1 MRTGCEPTR
10 FGNEAKTIIHGDALA
25 ELKKLPT
32 ESVDLIFADP
42 PYNIGKN
49 FDGLIEAW
57 KEDLFIDWLFEVIA
71 ECHRVLKK
79 QGSMYIMNSTEN
91 MPFID
96 LQCRKLFTIKSRI
109 VWSYDSSGVQ
119 AKKHYGSMY
128 EPILMMVKDAKNYTF
143 NGDAILVEAKT
154 GSQRALIDYRKNPP
168 QPYNHQKVP
177 GNV

>member
-25 ELKKLPT
+25 ELKKIPA
-32 ESVDLIFADP
+32 ESDDLIFADP

-91 MPFID
+91 MPLSISSAASF
-96 LQCRKLFTIKSRI
+96 LPSK
-109 VWSYDSSGVQ
+109 VASSGHMTVLE
-119 AKKHYGSMY
+119 Y
-128 EPILMMVKDAKNYTF
+128 
-143 NGDAILVEAKT
+143 
-154 GSQRALIDYRKNPP
+154 RRKNTTAPCTNP
-168 QPYNHQKVP
+168 S
-177 GNV
+177 

>member
-25 ELKKLPT
+25 ELKKIPA

-79 QGSMYIMNSTEN
+79 QGSITYSISLYH
-91 MPFID
+91 D
-96 LQCRKLFTIKSRI
+96 GKQKQRLFRPAH
-109 VWSYDSSGVQ
+109 SGCT
-119 AKKHYGSMY
+119 S
-128 EPILMMVKDAKNYTF
+128 
-143 NGDAILVEAKT
+143 
-154 GSQRALIDYRKNPP
+154 
-168 QPYNHQKVP
+168 
-177 GNV
+177 

>member
-10 FGNEAKTIIHGDALA
+10 FGNEAKTIIQGDALT
-25 ELKKLPT
+25 ELKKLPA

-79 QGSMYIMNSTEN
+79 QAACTS
-91 MPFID
+91 
-96 LQCRKLFTIKSRI
+96 
-109 VWSYDSSGVQ
+109 
-119 AKKHYGSMY
+119 
-128 EPILMMVKDAKNYTF
+128 
-143 NGDAILVEAKT
+143 
-154 GSQRALIDYRKNPP
+154 
-168 QPYNHQKVP
+168 
-177 GNV
+177 

>member
-10 FGNEAKTIIHGDALA
+10 FGNEAKTIILGDALT
-25 ELKKLPT
+25 ELKKLPA

-96 LQCRKLFTIKSRI
+96 LQCRASFLPSK
-109 VWSYDSSGVQ
+109 VASSGHMTVL
-119 AKKHYGSMY
+119 
-128 EPILMMVKDAKNYTF
+128 EC
-143 NGDAILVEAKT
+143 
-154 GSQRALIDYRKNPP
+154 RRKNTTAPCTNP
-168 QPYNHQKVP
+168 S
-177 GNV
+177 

>member
-1 MRTGCEPTR
+1 MPTHHI
-10 FGNEAKTIIHGDALA
+10 T
-25 ELKKLPT
+25 
-32 ESVDLIFADP
+32 SVKI
-42 PYNIGKN
+42 

-119 AKKHYGSMY
+119 AKKTLRLHVRTHPDDG
-128 EPILMMVKDAKNYTF
+128 ERRKELHI
-143 NGDAILVEAKT
+143 
-154 GSQRALIDYRKNPP
+154 QR
-168 QPYNHQKVP
+168 
-177 GNV
+177 

>member
-1 MRTGCEPTR
+1 MGKRLFIGVTKGVTMRTGCEPTR
-10 FGNEAKTIIHGDALA
+10 FGNEAKTIIRGDALT
-25 ELKKLPT
+25 ELKKLPA

-49 FDGLIEAW
+49 FDGLIEAS

-96 LQCRKLFTIKSRI
+96 LQCRKLLPSK
-109 VWSYDSSGVQ
+109 VASSGHMTVLECRRKTLRLHVRTHPDDGERRKELHVQ
-119 AKKHYGSMY
+119 
-128 EPILMMVKDAKNYTF
+128 
-143 NGDAILVEAKT
+143 
-154 GSQRALIDYRKNPP
+154 R
-168 QPYNHQKVP
+168 
-177 GNV
+177 

>member
-1 MRTGCEPTR
+1 MIKRRYSAWGSAFFIGVTKGVTMRTGCEPTR

-71 ECHRVLKK
+71 ECQPRSEK

-119 AKKHYGSMY
+119 AKKTLRLHVRTHPDDG
-128 EPILMMVKDAKNYTF
+128 ERRKELHI
-143 NGDAILVEAKT
+143 
-154 GSQRALIDYRKNPP
+154 QR
-168 QPYNHQKVP
+168 
-177 GNV
+177 

>member
-71 ECHRVLKK
+71 ECPPRSEKAGQHVHYEQYGKHALYRSPV
-79 QGSMYIMNSTEN
+79 
-91 MPFID
+91 P
-96 LQCRKLFTIKSRI
+96 
-109 VWSYDSSGVQ
+109 Q
-119 AKKHYGSMY
+119 AFY
-128 EPILMMVKDAKNYTF
+128 
-143 NGDAILVEAKT
+143 
-154 GSQRALIDYRKNPP
+154 
-168 QPYNHQKVP
+168 HQKSHRLVI
-177 GNV
+177 

>member
-57 KEDLFIDWLFEVIA
+57 KQYGKHALYRSPV
-71 ECHRVLKK
+71 
-79 QGSMYIMNSTEN
+79 
-91 MPFID
+91 P
-96 LQCRKLFTIKSRI
+96 
-109 VWSYDSSGVQ
+109 Q
-119 AKKHYGSMY
+119 AFY
-128 EPILMMVKDAKNYTF
+128 
-143 NGDAILVEAKT
+143 
-154 GSQRALIDYRKNPP
+154 
-168 QPYNHQKVP
+168 HQKSHRLVI
-177 GNV
+177 